1 MTPIKALCNLFTVP
15 VKQLNFSLTEI
26 YFISCS
32 DQKLKFSIRVTT
44 YVTTGV
50 SDSYVVLQEL
60 FGSEGVEMVLHFLRK
75 GSDRFY
81 SGLGHNKLILSTVDC
96 VWSVQLKLSS
106 LWKSLSKLLFII
118 WKHPINWYILH
129 KPHPKS
135 TCQFQRHIDVLM
147 WFQKS
152 DFNMSWLHSGI

>member
-32 DQKLKFSIRVTT
+32 DQKLEFSIRVTT

-81 SGLGHNKLILSTVDC
+81 SGMGHNKLILSTVDC

-106 LWKSLSKLLFII
+106 L
-118 WKHPINWYILH
+118 
-129 KPHPKS
+129 
-135 TCQFQRHIDVLM
+135 
-147 WFQKS
+147 
-152 DFNMSWLHSGI
+152 